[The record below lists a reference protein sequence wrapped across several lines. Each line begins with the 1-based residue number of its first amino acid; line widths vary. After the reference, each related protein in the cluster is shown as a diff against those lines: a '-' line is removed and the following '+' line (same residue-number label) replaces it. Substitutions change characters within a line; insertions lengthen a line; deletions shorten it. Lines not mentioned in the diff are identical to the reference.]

1 MKYVSPWPSAH
12 LFEALDHLI
21 SCVVSA
27 QQESC
32 TADVFHR
39 QALQCKA
46 CEWSTSSIHVHCKY
60 RFQSAVGL
68 GHPQFQGDNEVLDTR
83 RELLSRRTC
92 RRPQLLW
99 KAETLWNRHKFYFT
113 CLVFWNSVVLICF
126 DFCIA
131 QHIHT
136 YQIHC
141 KYISNTYQIH
151 IKHMENV
158 SDLFRDQAV
167 WPAFSSP
174 WANLCLRRQRSSSR
188 EPPVPLGIWTASRR
202 RFFGILVVTGI
213 WKITI
218 FSGKTHYKP
227 LYNHCLVLWNHR
239 FFNDFPIILGI
250 SSSQLTF
257 SFFRGVGQ
265 PPSSLPFG
273 DGWRNPSDFWGEQQ
287 GIKVPWPKICWLFNR
302 SRYIFMSRCKNTVII
317 MLHHESSWFFSI
329 TIWSCPFH
337 GGTYKFHP
345 FQIRIFQRK
354 IHGSVGISP
363 LKNHKISKLLL
374 GIASGKLTVCYGK
387 WPIYRWFTLLKIVFF
402 YSYVSLPEGIRSR
415 FRDASGGTGA
425 KMRKFG
431 HRRWGE
437 RRLQSLPSGQWLD
450 YEKNLGRFFCGFGWK
465 WFIGPKKKWDK
476 PSINHPPVITILMVV

>member
-99 KAETLWNRHKFYFT
+99 KAETLWNHHKFYFT

-151 IKHMENV
+151 IKHMGK
-158 SDLFRDQAV
+158 RV
-167 WPAFSSP
+167 WPLPVTRQCDLHFLLRGPICAFEDRGLPAENLQFRWAFEQLLGDVFLGSWWWLEYGKSP
-174 WANLCLRRQRSSSR
+174 FF
-188 EPPVPLGIWTASRR
+188 LGKLTINHYITTAWC
-202 RFFGILVVTGI
+202 FG
-213 WKITI
+213 TI
-218 FSGKTHYKP
+218 DF
-227 LYNHCLVLWNHR
+227 LI
-239 FFNDFPIILGI
+239 DFPIILGI

-387 WPIYRWFTLLKIVFF
+387 WPIYRWFT
-402 YSYVSLPEGIRSR
+402 Y
-415 FRDASGGTGA
+415 
-425 KMRKFG
+425 
-431 HRRWGE
+431 
-437 RRLQSLPSGQWLD
+437 
-450 YEKNLGRFFCGFGWK
+450 
-465 WFIGPKKKWDK
+465 
-476 PSINHPPVITILMVV
+476 